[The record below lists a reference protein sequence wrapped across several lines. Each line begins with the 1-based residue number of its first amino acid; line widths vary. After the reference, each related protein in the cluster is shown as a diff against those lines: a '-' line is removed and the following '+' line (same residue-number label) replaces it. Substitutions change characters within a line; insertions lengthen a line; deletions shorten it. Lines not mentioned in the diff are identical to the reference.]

1 MMFKRFS
8 IAAALFVATAA
19 VFSAFAPGAA
29 AETPPQPDAFVA
41 GRGVLVAH
49 GTGVAAVKGRMDYRA
64 TAGEAVL
71 LVKDIAGDARVDV
84 EGIGGTGEWR
94 GFKVYFGFHGS
105 AHITGSD
112 VAVIVV
118 GRDIDLRAAARG
130 WAYLKGHGTYS
141 VNGHE
146 LQRWTEA
153 GAFAGFAPAPVI
165 PATPAP

>member
-1 MMFKRFS
+1 MLKRLP
-8 IAAALFVATAA
+8 IAAALFVVAAA
-19 VFSAFAPGAA
+19 VLSAFAPGAA
-29 AETPPQPDAFVA
+29 AETPPQTDAVVA

-64 TAGEAVL
+64 TAGEGVL
-71 LVKDIAGDARVDV
+71 LVKDIAGDARVEV
-84 EGIGGTGEWR
+84 GGIGGSGEWH

-105 AHITGSD
+105 AHITGSQ

-118 GRDIDLRAAARG
+118 GRDIDLRAAGRG

-146 LQRWTEA
+146 PQRWTED
-153 GAFAGFAPAPVI
+153 GTFAGFGPDPAIPAP
-165 PATPAP
+165 PAP